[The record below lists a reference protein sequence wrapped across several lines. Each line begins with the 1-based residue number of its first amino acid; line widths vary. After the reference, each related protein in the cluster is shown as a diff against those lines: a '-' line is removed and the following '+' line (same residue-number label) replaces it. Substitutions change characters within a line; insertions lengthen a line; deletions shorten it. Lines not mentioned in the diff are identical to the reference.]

1 MGAGAIPLAFV
12 AGVVSI
18 LSPCVLPILPIVLG
32 AAASE
37 HRLGPAALAGG
48 LSISFVVIGL
58 FAATIGYAIGLDLGV
73 FRVVAAVLMIAI
85 GAILLLPRLQAQ
97 LAVAGAPVAN
107 WGSRHVDAAGQ
118 RGLAGQL
125 VVGLLLGAVWSPC
138 VGPTHR
144 GGGATCGASA
154 RSAAGCRNDVCFWP
168 RRRAA
173 AAGAGPVVQAVADA
187 LARPTVLG
195 RSRRQGGARSGIRCR
210 RRAGLVRARQSYRDG
225 AGQCLAAMADGSHHA
240 VLE

>member
-37 HRLGPAALAGG
+37 HRFGPAALAGG

-85 GAILLLPRLQAQ
+85 GAVLLLPRLQAQ

-138 VGPTHR
+138 VGPTL
-144 GGGATCGASA
+144 G
-154 RSAAGCRNDVCFWP
+154 
-168 RRRAA
+168 AA
-173 AAGAGPVVQAVADA
+173 ALLAAQARNLLLVAATMFAFGVGAA
-187 LARPTVLG
+187 LPLLVLG
-195 RSRRQGGARSGIRCR
+195 
-210 RRAGLVRARQSYRDG
+210 LLFRQSLMRWRDHLFS
-225 AGQCLAAMADGSHHA
+225 AGHGVKVALGVVFVA
-240 VLE
+240 VGVMVLSGLDKAIETALVNASPQWLTDLTTRF